1 MNTESKAG
9 HAALGTTERSAANDF
24 NSSRDKL
31 VADLKILK
39 ADAEKM
45 IKEAAD
51 SSAEGYAVLRTRL
64 EGKLADAKVQL
75 GQAKAAVGD
84 KAQYAAT
91 AAHAYVKEN
100 PLQSAGILAAAGAM
114 FGFLLGR
121 KSSARGVD
129 APKE

>member
-9 HAALGTTERSAANDF
+9 HAALGATERSAAKDF
-24 NSSRDKL
+24 SASRDKL

-39 ADAEKM
+39 ADAEQM

-51 SSAEGYAVLRTRL
+51 SSAEGFAVLRTRL

-75 GQAKAAVGD
+75 VQARSTMGD
-84 KAQYAAT
+84 KTHRAAAAAQT
-91 AAHAYVKEN
+91 YVKEN
-100 PLQSAGILAAAGAM
+100 PLQTAGILAAVGAM

-121 KSSARGVD
+121 KSAPPDID
-129 APKE
+129 APK